1 MLFSHKTGSTG
12 TCCRA
17 DGLSEGSQT
26 ARCRA
31 SGSSDPECQEGADL
45 WGKRAQRWPGA
56 EGREAQ
62 GAHLRVSVSFQGE
75 DVPELDR
82 CVGCMTVKVQ
92 IHWIGHFQW
101 LILGYVSF
109 TSVEEQINKWMERFP
124 TRLAYLEDRA
134 CFCPCRSHAVS
145 SGPILIVSEIPA
157 PPGGKTAEFDLGS
170 GTHARGQCRH

>member
-92 IHWIGHFQW
+92 IPLDWT
-101 LILGYVSF
+101 L
-109 TSVEEQINKWMERFP
+109 SVVNFRLCEFYFSRRTNK
-124 TRLAYLEDRA
+124 
-134 CFCPCRSHAVS
+134 
-145 SGPILIVSEIPA
+145 
-157 PPGGKTAEFDLGS
+157 
-170 GTHARGQCRH
+170 